1 MWCTKIFE
9 LSVIRS
15 ISLLSFLGKNK
26 LPSFKNPPK
35 LSDQISALEQSK
47 KEISSLKGNI
57 TKIKNKNK
65 ESEKIIE
72 RIWDERESDDWN
84 SDDENNS
91 KRKKLNPSAILE
103 KIEEKYQRIIS
114 DKQRIMDEKHA
125 LCQKNRI
132 IMMEKAGLLSN
143 LGVANRRSEEVQNK
157 LNKFNGK
164 IHPNL
169 SKIFEMIIQ

>member
-1 MWCTKIFE
+1 MSEKI
-9 LSVIRS
+9 
-15 ISLLSFLGKNK
+15 K
-26 LPSFKNPPK
+26 
-35 LSDQISALEQSK
+35 ALEQSK
-47 KEISSLKGNI
+47 KETSSLKGNI

-65 ESEKIIE
+65 ESEEIIE

-91 KRKKLNPSAILE
+91 KRKKLNPPAILE

-114 DKQRIMDEKHA
+114 DKQRIMDEKYA
-125 LCQKNRI
+125 LVHKNRI

-157 LNKFNGK
+157 LKKFTGK
-164 IHPNL
+164 IPHNQL
-169 SKIFEMIIQ
+169 NIYDNDHTYQSSANIAN